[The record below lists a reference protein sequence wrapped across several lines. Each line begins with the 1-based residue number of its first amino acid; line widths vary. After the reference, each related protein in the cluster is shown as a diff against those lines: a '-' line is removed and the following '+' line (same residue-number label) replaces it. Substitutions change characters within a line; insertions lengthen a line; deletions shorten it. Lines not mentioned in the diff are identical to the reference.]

1 MKKFFLILPLMMLS
15 FPAIGQNIEIDADNR
30 IEWHRNEQKMIAVG
44 NAVAV
49 QENDILKGDTLTAF
63 YERVQF
69 EDGTQK
75 NQIQKILAEGKVS
88 IQMDESIGTGNHFTY
103 DLPTQISTL
112 KGKPAQL
119 TNKMGVITAKNSI
132 VYYGAENKSVA
143 TGDVIAK
150 SPEYTVYSDKM
161 ISYFTMNKQGQRE
174 LKKVDIFADNRPV
187 KIINQQAEVT
197 GKKGSYFPL
206 ENKFK
211 IFDDVVIK
219 QNGDILNGDYAETD
233 LNTGISRLLPTKK
246 GGRVSG
252 IFHNKKK

>member
-1 MKKFFLILPLMMLS
+1 MKKFFLILPLLIFS
-15 FPAIGQNIEIDADNR
+15 SPVLGQNIEIDADKR
-30 IEWHRNEQKMIAVG
+30 IEWHRDEQKMIAVG

-49 QENDILKGDTLTAF
+49 QGKDILKGDTLTAI
-63 YERVQF
+63 YERVQY

-75 NQIQKILAEGKVS
+75 NQIQKIIAEGKVS
-88 IQMDESIGTGNHFTY
+88 IQMDESIGTGTHFEY
-103 DLPTQISTL
+103 YLPTQIGTL

-119 TNKMGVITAKNSI
+119 KNKMGTITAQNSI

-143 TGDVIAK
+143 TGDTIAK

-161 ISYFTMNKQGQRE
+161 ISYFKMNAQGQRE
-174 LKKVDIFADNRPV
+174 LKQVDIFADNRPV
-187 KIINQQAEVT
+187 KIVNQQGEVT
-197 GKKGSYFPL
+197 GKRGSYFPL

-233 LNTGISRLLPTKK
+233 LNTGVSRLLPTKK